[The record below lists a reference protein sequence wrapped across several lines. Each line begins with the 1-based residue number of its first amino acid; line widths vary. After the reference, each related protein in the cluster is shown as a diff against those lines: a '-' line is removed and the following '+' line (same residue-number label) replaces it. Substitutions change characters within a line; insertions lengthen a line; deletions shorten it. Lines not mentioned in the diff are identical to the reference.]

1 MRILTIVP
9 LCVAVAACGGGGEE
23 KKETEVQAATMAAGQ
38 WETTYE
44 VTSMR
49 SVDKTE
55 PALKAA
61 SGDKETGSAC
71 IEAGKEAT
79 PDAALFAGP
88 GNTCSYKNS
97 YIRNGRITAS
107 LSCRRPGVNG
117 ELMMT
122 VEGKYTGTTFDGTVS
137 TQSYLPG
144 SGDFEMSRKMSGR
157 QTGATCQAAPESKNA

>member
-1 MRILTIVP
+1 MRALIIAP
-9 LCVAVAACGGGGEE
+9 LCLAVAACGGGGEE
-23 KKETEVQAATMAAGQ
+23 KKKEEAAAATMAAGQ

-49 SVDKTE
+49 SADKTE

-61 SGDKETGSAC
+61 VGDKETGAAC
-71 IEAGKEAT
+71 IEAGKETA
-79 PDAALFAGP
+79 PEPALFAGP
-88 GNTCSYKNS
+88 GNKCSYKNS

-107 LSCRRPGVNG
+107 LSCRRSGVEG

-122 VEGKYTGTTFDGTVS
+122 VEGKYTGTTFEGTVS

-144 SGDFEMSRKMSGR
+144 RGDFEMSRKMSGR
-157 QTGATCQAAPESKNA
+157 QTGATCQAAAPAKSA

>member
-23 KKETEVQAATMAAGQ
+23 KKKAEGQAANMAAGQ
-38 WETTYE
+38 WETTHE
-44 VTSMR
+44 VTAMR
-49 SVDKTE
+49 SADKTE

-61 SGDKETGSAC
+61 VGDKETGAAC

-88 GNTCSYKNS
+88 GNKCSYKNT

-107 LSCRRPGVNG
+107 LSCRRAGIDG

-122 VEGKYTGTTFDGTVS
+122 VEGKYTGTTFEGTVS

-144 SGDFEMSRKMSGR
+144 RGDFEMSRKMSGR
-157 QTGATCQAAPESKNA
+157 QTGPTCQAAPAGKNA